1 MACRRRDLLV
11 WFRPE
16 TIQTVNWAGNPLDKP
31 LTPGPH
37 GSRLTPRASFE
48 LFVESV
54 RQRALPWSTVEIDSA
69 LRLRMLVMEL
79 VISRTERL
87 TALNADL
94 TRSNEELDAFAYVAA
109 HDLKERLRGIHR
121 YAHQLLEN
129 AETLDEE
136 NRRVQALMRLTVRMD
151 SLLDSLLH
159 FARVGRANLAFESV
173 NLNEVVEEALRSVP
187 SPRMRGEG

>member
-1 MACRRRDLLV
+1 MLVLRLADL
-11 WFRPE
+11 
-16 TIQTVNWAGNPLDKP
+16 TIQQASENTARHLGMPPARSAGVVPPRDHSNGELGRQPARQ
-31 LTPGPH
+31 TPDAGTARLAPH
-37 GSRLTPRASFE
+37 PRASFE

-87 TALNADL
+87 TALNAYL

-109 HDLKERLRGIHR
+109 HDLKKRLRGIHR

-136 NRRVQALMRLTVRMD
+136 NRRRIQALMRLTVRMD
-151 SLLDSLLH
+151 SLLDSLLSSRH
-159 FARVGRANLAFESV
+159 W
-173 NLNEVVEEALRSVP
+173 P
-187 SPRMRGEG
+187 P